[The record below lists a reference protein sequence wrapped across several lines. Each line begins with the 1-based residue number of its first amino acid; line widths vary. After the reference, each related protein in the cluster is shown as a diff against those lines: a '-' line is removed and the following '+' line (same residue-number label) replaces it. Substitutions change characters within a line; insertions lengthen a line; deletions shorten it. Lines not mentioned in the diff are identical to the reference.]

1 MNSVLNLREDTQ
13 YVAFYSRVST
23 DEIEQL
29 NSLKNQPLILQDY
42 ISKNPNWELYES
54 YIDEGISG
62 LSISKRLGFRK
73 MLSDAERG
81 KFQIL
86 IVKSV
91 SRFGRNMTDTNTT
104 LDFLLKIGIRVIFIE
119 DNIDSINRT
128 DLEKFGLYSWLAENE
143 SRKISERVTGT
154 LNKLQKDGAY
164 LGRTPFG
171 YIKKGNKLEIKNEQE
186 SNIIKEIYSLYLRGN
201 GAKRITD
208 IMNEKYLSYRPNGW
222 NSTMIRG
229 ILTNTVYIGDTHTRM
244 FHTVDIKQR
253 KRVKTKEEDREYFHD
268 THPAIIDRKT
278 FAEVQTIKGERY
290 EMSMQH
296 QKQSSVHI
304 FSNLIVCGR
313 CGSSYIRQAKKG
325 RTIGWSCVNYETY
338 GKKLPKETETRKPC
352 TKRVSIKE
360 DDLSDS
366 LEAFFRNLQ
375 KNKEKLI
382 EMAKKEQDF
391 IDGHKGSIKKQLD
404 ELNKDRDKLRRKLER
419 LLDLYEEDEI
429 TKKQYLE
436 RSKPVDDQIFLLS
449 KRIKDVE
456 NIING
461 SEENNTLFESFL
473 SILPILCDRKKWTNN
488 LLKKYLSG
496 IIIYTK
502 EEIDVIIKL
511 QKKAQQIRDFENE
524 NVYLSDNDNSC
535 HHIHIGTMEFNTLNN
550 AQNRTIKA
558 FVRL

>member
-1 MNSVLNLREDTQ
+1 MNSIPELQGDMQ

-23 DEIEQL
+23 DEVEQL
-29 NSLKNQPLILQDY
+29 NSLKNQPLILQEY
-42 ISKNPNWELYES
+42 ISKNSNWKLYES

-62 LSISKRLGFRK
+62 LSISKRLAFRK
-73 MLSDAERG
+73 MLSDAEKG

-104 LDFLLKIGIRVIFIE
+104 LDFLLKIGIRVIFLE

-171 YIKKGNKLEIKNEQE
+171 YVKKNNKLEIKNEQE
-186 SNIIKEIYSLYLRGN
+186 SSIVKEIFSLYLQGN

-253 KRVKTKEEDREYFHD
+253 KRVKTKEEDREYFYD
-268 THPAIIDRKT
+268 THPAMIDRDI
-278 FAEVQTIKGERY
+278 FAKIQSIKGGRY
-290 EMSMQH
+290 KMSMQH
-296 QKQSSVHI
+296 QKQSSVHL
-304 FSNLIVCGR
+304 FSNLIICGR
-313 CGSSYIRQAKKG
+313 CGSSYIRQSKKG
-325 RTIGWSCVNYETY
+325 RPIGWSCVNYETH

-352 TKRVSIKE
+352 TKRVSLKE
-360 DDLSDS
+360 EDLSEL
-366 LEAFFRNLQ
+366 LEAFFKDL
-375 KNKEKLI
+375 KNNKGKLI
-382 EMAKKEQDF
+382 DMAKKEQDF
-391 IDGHKGSIKKQLD
+391 IDGHEGSIKRQLNELD
-404 ELNKDRDKLRRKLER
+404 ENRDKLKRKLEK

-436 RSKPVDDQIFLLS
+436 RSKPIDDKTSLLS
-449 KRIKDVE
+449 KRIKEVE
-456 NIING
+456 KIIIG
-461 SEENNTLFESFL
+461 IGKNNALLDIFL
-473 SILPILCDRKKWTNN
+473 SNLSLLCDRKNWTNN
-488 LLKKYLSG
+488 LLKESLYK
-496 IIIYTK
+496 IAIYTK
-502 EEIDVIIKL
+502 KDISISIEI
-511 QKKAQQIRDFENE
+511 QRRAQQIRNFENE
-524 NVYLSDNDNSC
+524 NEYLMGKDNTC
-535 HHIHIGTMEFNTLNN
+535 HHIPIGTMEFTTLNN

-558 FVRL
+558 FIRL